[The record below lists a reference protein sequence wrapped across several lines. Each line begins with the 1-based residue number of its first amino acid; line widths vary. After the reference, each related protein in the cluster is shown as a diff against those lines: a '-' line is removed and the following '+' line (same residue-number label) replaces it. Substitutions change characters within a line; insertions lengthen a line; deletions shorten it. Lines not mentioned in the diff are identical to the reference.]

1 MQKILR
7 LLSVTFYVLL
17 LSAPPSAQANPLP
30 VPAAQTA
37 ARSVIGETDPGF
49 GEPAVYIVRLVDEP
63 LATYSGGD
71 SSLASTSQTPDEQ
84 TRLDISTSASRQYR
98 SYLAD
103 RRAQFLNAAGQA
115 LAESLEVLY
124 SYDVAFN
131 GLAIRATP
139 AGAARLLE
147 INGVA
152 AIYRDEMRQV
162 DTDSTVEYLGIDSVW
177 SGGGGMPGTKGDGI
191 IIGVIDTGIWPEH
204 PSFADGGVY
213 PPPPAKWHGVCQPPE
228 DSSLVYNCTNKLIG
242 VRYFLDGYKAAQGG
256 QYDGLYLSGR
266 DDVGHGTHI
275 ASVAAGNANVSA
287 SIYSIPR
294 GEISGMAPRAYIASY
309 KAVGPRGGTTAD
321 IVAAFDAA
329 VTDGVDLINLSASS
343 QHASDP
349 WQSPDA
355 LAALAAQEAGVVVV
369 VSAGNHGPGASS
381 IGSPANAPWVISVG
395 ASTHN
400 RTYVSDITLKVYSG
414 ETVINTYS
422 YQGASITAAV
432 TNKNLVL
439 PAAQNASCDAAF
451 PALTFTTNDF
461 VLCPLGGS
469 GPQQHADNV
478 KAGGGGGILHY
489 GGSTDLDAPLSLQSL
504 PSVTVLSPAGQSI
517 LSLFDTFPGNPIK
530 ITTTQGNP
538 VSTWITPDTVTGF
551 SARGPAIDADSG
563 DLINTLKPDLVAPG
577 FHVLAG
583 ASPSYSGPG
592 EQWQYFQITQGTSVS
607 AAHVTGSAALLKA
620 LHPTW
625 TPAEIKSA
633 LMLTGLTASQYER
646 ESSGDSPADPFDMGG
661 GRILIPNA
669 AQAGFVLDETAGDF
683 LSANPSI
690 GGEPAGLNQA
700 SMVEANCLD
709 TCTWQRLIKST
720 QTYGITWNV
729 TTTGLPVTVE
739 PSSFTLAAGQTRWIT
754 ITANVSGLGSGDW
767 GFGQVRFSGAG
778 QTLKLTLAAR
788 AADTPP
794 STVIQ
799 TRRSAGVTRVGPFI
813 ANATEA
819 NPASLTASVVPG
831 DHVEFFNPP
840 AQVFGSF
847 YLSLAWDL
855 PDFEPGDTYE
865 ANINIAI
872 EGETGYNRHIILE
885 RLADDVQFV
894 ALVPPGGAVHPGDE
908 VEFRISVTPDRV
920 PISYYGGQAV
930 YVLTA
935 ELPDGL
941 SYIPGSA
948 STVPSGVAGSQV
960 TWNLPVGIG
969 SLANTLEVTYR
980 ALVSSSLSG
989 SQPLVTTLTHRVN
1002 DGPEAQKSAI
1012 IENIRFQ
1019 IFLPALMR

>member
-1 MQKILR
+1 MPKILR
-7 LLSVTFYVLL
+7 LLSAIFYIFL

-30 VPAAQTA
+30 APAALTA
-37 ARSVIGETDPGF
+37 ARNVIGETDPGS

-63 LATYSGGD
+63 LASYSGGA
-71 SSLASTSQTPDEQ
+71 SNRATTNQASTEQ
-84 TRLDISTSASRQYR
+84 TRLDLSAPASRQYR
-98 SYLAD
+98 SYLAE
-103 RRAQFLNAAGQA
+103 RRAQFLIAAGQS
-115 LAESLEVLY
+115 LAEPLDVLY
-124 SYDVAFN
+124 TYDVAFN
-131 GLAIRATP
+131 GFAIRATP

-147 INGVA
+147 ISGVA
-152 AIYRDEMRQV
+152 AVYRDEMRQV
-162 DTDSTVEYLGIDSVW
+162 DTDTTVEYLGISDIW
-177 SGGGGMPGTKGDGI
+177 NGYTGLPGTKGDGV

-204 PSFADGGVY
+204 PSFADGGAY
-213 PPPPAKWHGVCQPPE
+213 PPPPAKWHGVCQPPA

-275 ASVAAGNANVSA
+275 ASVAAGNENVSA

-294 GEISGMAPRAYIASY
+294 GQISGMAPRAYIASY

-321 IVAAFDAA
+321 IVAAFNAA
-329 VTDGVDLINLSASS
+329 VADGVDLINLSVSS

-369 VSAGNHGPGASS
+369 VSAGNHGPSASS

-414 ETVINTYS
+414 ETIIDTRA
-422 YQGASITAAV
+422 YQGASISAAV

-461 VLCPLGGS
+461 VICPLGGA

-504 PSVTVLSPAGQSI
+504 PNVTVLSPNGQSI
-517 LSLFDTFPGNPIK
+517 LSLFGTYPGSPIK

-538 VSTWITPDTVTGF
+538 AGTWITPDTVTGF

-563 DLINTLKPDLVAPG
+563 LLINTLKPDLVAPG

-592 EQWQYFQITQGTSVS
+592 EQWQYYQVTQGTSVS
-607 AAHVTGSAALLKA
+607 AAHVTGAAALLKA

-633 LMLTGLTASQYER
+633 LMLTGLTSSQYER
-646 ESSGDSPADPFDMGG
+646 ESSGDSPADPFDIGG
-661 GRILIPNA
+661 GRILTSNA

-690 GGEPAGLNQA
+690 GGEPSGLNQA
-700 SMVEANCLD
+700 SLVEANCLD

-720 QTYGITWNV
+720 QAYGITWNV

-739 PSSFTLAAGQTRWIT
+739 PSSFTLAAGQTRSIT
-754 ITANVSGLGSGDW
+754 ITANVSGLGSGEW
-767 GFGQVRFSGAG
+767 GFGQVRFAG
-778 QTLKLTLAAR
+778 GGQMLKFTIAAR
-788 AADTPP
+788 ATDAAPP
-794 STVIQ
+794 TIIQ
-799 TRRSAGVTRVGPFI
+799 THRSAGVTRIGPFI
-813 ANATEA
+813 TNATEA
-819 NPASLTASVVPG
+819 NPASLTATVVPG
-831 DHVEFFNPP
+831 DHMQFVNPP
-840 AQVFGSF
+840 AQVVRF
-847 YLSLAWDL
+847 LL
-855 PDFEPGDTYE
+855 PEPG
-865 ANINIAI
+865 
-872 EGETGYNRHIILE
+872 L
-885 RLADDVQFV
+885 
-894 ALVPPGGAVHPGDE
+894 
-908 VEFRISVTPDRV
+908 
-920 PISYYGGQAV
+920 
-930 YVLTA
+930 
-935 ELPDGL
+935 
-941 SYIPGSA
+941 GSA
-948 STVPSGVAGSQV
+948 G
-960 TWNLPVGIG
+960 
-969 SLANTLEVTYR
+969 
-980 ALVSSSLSG
+980 
-989 SQPLVTTLTHRVN
+989 
-1002 DGPEAQKSAI
+1002 
-1012 IENIRFQ
+1012 F
-1019 IFLPALMR
+1019 